1 MPEHTGFDWSDT
13 KSSFQALAI
22 FQTIRSNLAMV
33 MSFVRRSLPKNPNL
47 EEYNIGLLG
56 VPPGKGQLATHARS
70 VICFLIALLS
80 QSLDNYED
88 LKRIKPGLEDA
99 DLEAF
104 LDGLEDRQR
113 FLSGMT
119 RVRNAVFHVKD
130 MKAWRHPDI
139 AFLARVCEPRGAFPV
154 VLETL
159 LNHLYAFTSK
169 CFTGE
174 LQIHP
179 RFAYQRAAEH
189 GIPELDAQL
198 KAGNISVE
206 EYQKAFNKL
215 VLALLDPD
223 GSGHGEE

>member
-1 MPEHTGFDWSDT
+1 MPEHTGLDWSDT
-13 KSSFQALAI
+13 KSSFQALTV
-22 FQTIRSNLAMV
+22 FQTMRSNLAIV
-33 MSFVRRSLPKNPNL
+33 MSFVRRSLPKDPNL
-47 EEYNIGLLG
+47 EEYDIRLLG
-56 VPPGKGQLATHARS
+56 VSPGKAQLATYTRS
-70 VICFLIALLS
+70 VTCFLISLLS
-80 QSLDNYED
+80 QCLDNYED
-88 LKRIKPGLEDA
+88 LKRIKPELEDA
-99 DLEAF
+99 ELEAF
-104 LDGLEDRQR
+104 LDGLENRRR

-139 AFLARVCEPRGAFPV
+139 GFLARVCEPRGAFPV

-169 CFTGE
+169 CFAGE

-179 RFAYQRAAEH
+179 RFVYQSAAEH

-215 VLALLDPD
+215 ILALLDPND
-223 GSGHGEE
+223 SGNGEE

>member
-1 MPEHTGFDWSDT
+1 MSEHTGFNWSDT
-13 KSSFQALAI
+13 KSSIQALAI
-22 FQTIRSNLAMV
+22 FQTMRSNLAMV
-33 MSFVRRSLPKNPNL
+33 MSFVRRSLPKDPNL
-47 EEYNIGLLG
+47 EEYDIRLLG
-56 VPPGKGQLATHARS
+56 VSPGKAQLATHTRS
-70 VICFLIALLS
+70 VTCFLIALLS
-80 QSLDNYED
+80 QCLDNYKD

-104 LDGLEDRQR
+104 LNGLEDRRR

-130 MKAWRHPDI
+130 MREWRHHDI

-169 CFTGE
+169 CFRGE
-174 LQIHP
+174 LKIHP
-179 RFAYQRAAEH
+179 RFVYQRVAEQ

-198 KAGNISVE
+198 KAGDISEE
-206 EYQKAFNKL
+206 EYHKAFNKL
-215 VLALLDPD
+215 VLAMLDPD
-223 GSGHGEE
+223 DSGHGE